1 MRTEIIEKMRETSE
15 YIFAHPEL
23 SLEERGSSHR
33 LAEFLE
39 AEGFRISWGTAG
51 FDTAFTAEWGSGN
64 ILGNTK
70 EIVDMFSHTNGI

>member
-1 MRTEIIEKMRETSE
+1 MRTGIIEKMRETSE

-39 AEGFRISWGTAG
+39 S
-51 FDTAFTAEWGSGN
+51 
-64 ILGNTK
+64 
-70 EIVDMFSHTNGI
+70 